1 MDRVKGDEREKKK
14 LELSTI
20 IKDRY
25 LVGRGPQQQRELGLP
40 KIRDVMYVGCP
51 PSGRDEGVA
60 DLRKALYDIA
70 FSLTL
75 PKGELCLSV
84 CPFHA

>member
-1 MDRVKGDEREKKK
+1 MVGD
-14 LELSTI
+14 SVPCPQ
-20 IKDRY
+20 
-25 LVGRGPQQQRELGLP
+25 VGRGPQQLKELGLP

-51 PSGRDEGVA
+51 TTGRDEGVA

-75 PKGELCLSV
+75 PKGL
-84 CPFHA
+84 

>member
-1 MDRVKGDEREKKK
+1 MVGD
-14 LELSTI
+14 SVPCPQ
-20 IKDRY
+20 
-25 LVGRGPQQQRELGLP
+25 VGRGPQQLKELGLP

-51 PSGRDEGVA
+51 ATGRDEGVA

-75 PKGELCLSV
+75 PKGM
-84 CPFHA
+84 